1 MNKSELFTYLLKST
15 ILSGIFFGYYW
26 LFLKNTIY
34 HAYNRFFLL
43 GSMLLSLWIPF
54 IKLSMFTYT
63 PEELADVPALRFIN
77 PLPAAPVAQSE
88 FAWEVIALSLI
99 SALLLAYLA
108 YSAFRIYFIKRTN
121 PVTHM
126 EGFDFIETDLEEA
139 PFSFFQNLFW
149 KKSLSM
155 DDETGRK
162 IFQHELAHIQQ
173 WHSLD
178 RLISQ
183 LICSIFWMNPFNWII
198 QKELQNIHEFIADRD
213 AVGTDE
219 VDAFAKMLLQSYYG
233 NHFLN
238 PTHSFY
244 YSSIKRRIIML
255 TTSKSPK
262 YAYARKVA
270 VLPLVALT
278 LAVFSLQVKAQE
290 KKAKKAS
297 GAQYLVTMRP
307 DSTTFSDPK
316 TGKKVFSVSTKDMP
330 PPPPPAAAPAAPEA
344 PEPAPTVKMV
354 YVDSTT
360 VEFKGSKDGKNI
372 VFRAEKVGTSAS
384 SPNEKS
390 GIILKPSASSPQA
403 KPLVVVDGVV
413 MSNLDL
419 DKISPSKIESVNVL
433 KGEKALAKYPTNGA
447 NGVVEITTKKP

>member
-1 MNKSELFTYLLKST
+1 MNKAELFTYLLKST
-15 ILSGIFFGYYW
+15 ILSGIFFGYYS

-63 PEELADVPALRFIN
+63 PEEVSDVQALRFMT

-88 FAWEVIALSLI
+88 LAWEVIALSLI

-108 YSAFRIYFIKRTN
+108 YSAFRIYLIKRTN

-149 KKSLSM
+149 KKSLPM
-155 DDETGRK
+155 DDETGCK

-270 VLPLVALT
+270 VLPLIALT

-290 KKAKKAS
+290 KKAKKAT
-297 GAQYLVTMRP
+297 GTVYKVTVNP

-316 TGKKVFSVSTKDMP
+316 TGKKVFTVPTKDLPAP
-330 PPPPPAAAPAAPEA
+330 PPPPTPPMSPKATELAAHQ
-344 PEPAPTVKMV
+344 VV
-354 YVDSTT
+354 FVDSSTIE
-360 VEFKGSKDGKNI
+360 VRGKKDGKSI
-372 VFRAEKVGTSAS
+372 VFRAEKVGNIATSPS
-384 SPNEKS
+384 KRT
-390 GIILKPSASSPQA
+390 GIVLMPSDSAPQV

-413 MSNLDL
+413 MTNLDL

>member
-15 ILSGIFFGYYW
+15 ILSGVFFGYYS

-43 GSMLLSLWIPF
+43 GSMLLSLLIPF
-54 IKLSMFTYT
+54 VKLAMFTYT
-63 PEELADVPALRFIN
+63 PEELADIQALRVMTS
-77 PLPAAPVAQSE
+77 LPATPVAESE
-88 FAWEVIALSLI
+88 LAWEFIALSLM
-99 SALLLAYLA
+99 SGLLLAFLA
-108 YSAFRIYFIKRTN
+108 YSTFRIYLIKRSN

-149 KKSLSM
+149 KKSLSI
-155 DDETGRK
+155 DDESGRK
-162 IFQHELAHIQQ
+162 IFQHELAHIRQ

-213 AVGTDE
+213 AVGADE
-219 VDAFAKMLLQSYYG
+219 VDAFAKMLLQTYYG

-270 VLPLVALT
+270 VLPLIALT

-290 KKAKKAS
+290 KKSKNAS

-316 TGKKVFSVSTKDMP
+316 TGKKVFSVATKDMP
-330 PPPPPAAAPAAPEA
+330 PPPPPAAPPAAPEA
-344 PEPAPTVKMV
+344 PEPAPAIQMV

-360 VEFKGSKDGKNI
+360 VELNGSLDGKNI
-372 VFRAEKVGTSAS
+372 VFRAEKVGNVAASPSKGKGVFMKLSALAPLS
-384 SPNEKS
+384 
-390 GIILKPSASSPQA
+390 

-413 MSNLDL
+413 MTNLEL
-419 DKISPSKIESVNVL
+419 DKISPDKIESMNVL
-433 KGEKALAKYPTNGA
+433 KGEKALAKYPMNGT

>member
-1 MNKSELFTYLLKST
+1 
-15 ILSGIFFGYYW
+15 
-26 LFLKNTIY
+26 
-34 HAYNRFFLL
+34 
-43 GSMLLSLWIPF
+43 
-54 IKLSMFTYT
+54 
-63 PEELADVPALRFIN
+63 
-77 PLPAAPVAQSE
+77 
-88 FAWEVIALSLI
+88 
-99 SALLLAYLA
+99 
-108 YSAFRIYFIKRTN
+108 
-121 PVTHM
+121 
-126 EGFDFIETDLEEA
+126 
-139 PFSFFQNLFW
+139 
-149 KKSLSM
+149 
-155 DDETGRK
+155 
-162 IFQHELAHIQQ
+162 
-173 WHSLD
+173 
-178 RLISQ
+178 
-183 LICSIFWMNPFNWII
+183 
-198 QKELQNIHEFIADRD
+198 
-213 AVGTDE
+213 
-219 VDAFAKMLLQSYYG
+219 
-233 NHFLN
+233 
-238 PTHSFY
+238 
-244 YSSIKRRIIML
+244 ML

-270 VLPLVALT
+270 VLPLIALT

-390 GIILKPSASSPQA
+390 GIILKPSASAPQA

-433 KGEKALAKYPTNGA
+433 KGEKALAKYPTSGA

>member
-1 MNKSELFTYLLKST
+1 
-15 ILSGIFFGYYW
+15 
-26 LFLKNTIY
+26 
-34 HAYNRFFLL
+34 
-43 GSMLLSLWIPF
+43 
-54 IKLSMFTYT
+54 
-63 PEELADVPALRFIN
+63 
-77 PLPAAPVAQSE
+77 
-88 FAWEVIALSLI
+88 
-99 SALLLAYLA
+99 
-108 YSAFRIYFIKRTN
+108 
-121 PVTHM
+121 M
-126 EGFDFIETDLEEA
+126 EGFDFIETELEEA

-270 VLPLVALT
+270 VLPLIALT

-330 PPPPPAAAPAAPEA
+330 PPPPPATPPAPEA
-344 PEPAPTVKMV
+344 PEPAPAIKMV
-354 YVDSTT
+354 YVDSTA
-360 VEFKGSKDGKNI
+360 VEFRGSKDGKNI
-372 VFRAEKVGTSAS
+372 VFRAEKVGNIATSPS
-384 SPNEKS
+384 KRT
-390 GIILKPSASSPQA
+390 GIVLMPSDSAPQA

-413 MSNLDL
+413 MTNLEL

>member
-1 MNKSELFTYLLKST
+1 MNKSELFIYLLKST
-15 ILSGIFFGYYW
+15 ILSGIFFGYYS

-43 GSMLLSLWIPF
+43 GSMLLSLLIPF

-63 PEELADVPALRFIN
+63 PEELADVQALRIMTQ
-77 PLPAAPVAQSE
+77 LPAAPVAPSE
-88 FAWEVIALSLI
+88 FAWEVIALGFI
-99 SALLLAYLA
+99 SAFLLAYLA
-108 YSAFRIYFIKRTN
+108 YSAFRIYLIKRTN

-149 KKSLSM
+149 KKSLPM

-244 YSSIKRRIIML
+244 YSSIKRRSIIL

-270 VLPLVALT
+270 VLPLIALT

-330 PPPPPAAAPAAPEA
+330 PPPPPAAPPAAPDA
-344 PEPAPTVKMV
+344 PEPAPNIKMV
-354 YVDSTT
+354 YVDSNT
-360 VEFKGSKDGKNI
+360 VEFKGSIDGKNI
-372 VFRAEKVGTSAS
+372 VFRAEKVGNRAS
-384 SPNEKS
+384 SPSEKS
-390 GIILKPSASSPQA
+390 GIILKPSASAPQA
-403 KPLVVVDGVV
+403 KPLIVVDGVV

>member
-1 MNKSELFTYLLKST
+1 
-15 ILSGIFFGYYW
+15 
-26 LFLKNTIY
+26 
-34 HAYNRFFLL
+34 
-43 GSMLLSLWIPF
+43 
-54 IKLSMFTYT
+54 
-63 PEELADVPALRFIN
+63 
-77 PLPAAPVAQSE
+77 
-88 FAWEVIALSLI
+88 
-99 SALLLAYLA
+99 
-108 YSAFRIYFIKRTN
+108 
-121 PVTHM
+121 M

-270 VLPLVALT
+270 VLPLIALT

-290 KKAKKAS
+290 KKSKKS
-297 GAQYLVTMRP
+297 TGTVYKVTVNP

-316 TGKKVFSVSTKDMP
+316 TGKKVFTVPTKDLPAP
-330 PPPPPAAAPAAPEA
+330 PPPPTPPMSPKAPELA
-344 PEPAPTVKMV
+344 AHQVV
-354 YVDSTT
+354 FVDSSTIE
-360 VEFKGSKDGKNI
+360 VRGKKDGKSI
-372 VFRAEKVGTSAS
+372 VFRAEKVGNIATSPS
-384 SPNEKS
+384 KRT
-390 GIILKPSASSPQA
+390 GIVLMPSDSAPQV

-413 MSNLDL
+413 MTNLDL

>member
-1 MNKSELFTYLLKST
+1 MNKIELFSYLLKST
-15 ILSGIFFGYYW
+15 ILSGIFFAYYS

-43 GSMLLSLWIPF
+43 GSMLLSLLIPF

-63 PEELADVPALRFIN
+63 PEEVADLQALRLISQVPTA
-77 PLPAAPVAQSE
+77 PLAHSE
-88 FAWEVIALSLI
+88 LAWEFIVLSFI
-99 SALLLAYLA
+99 SALLLTYLA
-108 YSAFRIYFIKRTN
+108 YSAFRIYLIKRAN

-126 EGFDFIETDLEEA
+126 EGFDFIETELEEA

-162 IFQHELAHIQQ
+162 IFQHELAHIRQ

-270 VLPLVALT
+270 VLPLIALT

-290 KKAKKAS
+290 KKSKKS
-297 GAQYLVTMRP
+297 TGTVYKVTVNP

-316 TGKKVFSVSTKDMP
+316 TGKKVFTVPTKDLP
-330 PPPPPAAAPAAPEA
+330 APPPPPAPPMSPKAPELA
-344 PEPAPTVKMV
+344 AHQVV
-354 YVDSTT
+354 FVDSSTIE
-360 VEFKGSKDGKNI
+360 VRGKKDGKSI
-372 VFRAEKVGTSAS
+372 VFRAEKVGNIATSPS
-384 SPNEKS
+384 KRT
-390 GIILKPSASSPQA
+390 GIVLMPSDSAPQA

-413 MSNLDL
+413 MTNLEL
-419 DKISPSKIESVNVL
+419 DKISPSNIESINVL
-433 KGEKALAKYPTNGA
+433 KGEKALAKYPSNGS